1 MYRNGTW
8 RVILYAL
15 VLTLFIVGVLV
26 AAQLGDVNNDG
37 RVDLKDALKVFRIAD
52 SAEPGAPEERAAADV
67 FPNPGSAGRA
77 VGDGQVTRDDA
88 DRLLRFVVG
97 QFPLG
102 VLQQSAVLAISPA
115 RANVVVGTPQQFT
128 AVSPD
133 GSGVVWSV
141 EGTAGANLGSIDQ
154 NGLYTAPAQIPDPPF
169 AIVRARSQRNPGVT
183 NTAVVTLLSAADIR
197 VTREQATAT
206 VMERIVDRMPNKE
219 AAIAFMTQQPLTPQ
233 DEVVA
238 APLPD
243 AVATQTTTRTRACW
257 FSMVDPTPEANWY
270 HDVRY
275 VFLDCATGAIV
286 EDRMEKSF
294 PLINGTP
301 FWWRV
306 ADRATNPERFFAGRN
321 ILPLLQD
328 AANDTTSTN
337 RNFSRIRR
345 QGTLFRDIFPPDPDN
360 ACPSSGG
367 PRRLALV
374 IADDTPED
382 TFRGILFEKFA
393 IQNTEFRL
401 RNNGL
406 LMSFALADAGF
417 TVTSLL
423 GRNETTRGAIAA
435 AFADLRSQVRPGDA
449 VVVYLTAHGDP
460 TGAGELGFGF
470 YRNVLAAIP
479 TNSKF
484 FIVDACNSG
493 GAIDVFQTFR
503 DDPRVTVV
511 TSSRRDKLSNV
522 VFSAPTFSANFLPPE
537 IRGILKPTAFT
548 NAFLTCALTSTSL
561 DDAVACT
568 VNLGDSF
575 VSNPG
580 PQRLRVGGADPDN
593 DAVIDG
599 IEINALGTN
608 PQDTDSDGD
617 GVCDGVEFGRIPI
630 GNVLGGKLTPPR
642 ITNDPLPDG
651 RRGTNYSFQFNQTGG
666 IVFNSSAPSEN
677 NPFGFGPRNGWTV
690 VAGDNPADIGLN
702 LNRFTGDLSG
712 IPTRAGSI
720 GFTVQFMDGIGAVT
734 QRTVQVTIVDPN
746 LPQTAD
752 ISVSAGRDGN
762 ARDDDLTLRE
772 AVLLAT
778 GKLNKSDLKED
789 PDPND
794 GKPEGEVRFVQGNP
808 GAMSSDSIRV
818 SAGVNEIVLTGG
830 SLILDTDADTVSTP
844 LIRAQDAPVFEI
856 RSNNNFL
863 STSIIGPSGNNP
875 AILITGKNNVVFA
888 SVQNAGGAAVL
899 IRGNGNGVR
908 NGTLQNN
915 AEGVRLEAGA
925 SNNQV
930 ENVTII
936 GNRGDGVVITDG
948 AKSNTVTNCN
958 IGVRL
963 VNAQTEQFEVV
974 ANGGNGVLMNGGA
987 QSNDV
992 SGNTIGGNG
1001 GSGVLITGQNTTS
1014 NTVGGNGIGGIR
1026 ARRGIVAI
1034 GANGQNGVVISN
1046 AASNNSVIGN
1056 PVIVGNTG
1064 HGILITGQG
1073 TNNNTV
1079 RGSPLLRDNTG
1090 DAIRIEAGAQGNV
1103 VRDNVFIS
1111 QSNGNGIAIVGSGT
1125 SVNEIAGDIT
1135 AQARLIMIQNTTL
1148 AGIRIADGASG
1159 NLVSGVSIGSSGDGI
1174 VMEGAGTTNNAV
1186 SNAFIRNSVNHGIK
1200 FSGGCQK
1207 NRINGTGSSDP
1218 SAQDFR
1224 NVTVG
1229 SNNGSSIFITGAG
1242 TSDNQVIRCVLGD
1255 RRDKRHGVEITDGA
1269 QNNIVTECA
1278 IVEHTLG
1285 GILLSGANTRRNLIV
1300 DNRISGAIFD
1310 NDVPL
1315 SGAGVI
1321 LTSGA
1326 QENFISANEIG
1337 PNGKDGVVISGM
1349 NTINN
1354 ALTANRVGIFGDGLV
1369 TVEPP
1374 SFQRVK
1380 RQGNDVFL
1388 IPNRG
1393 NGILIDNAPQNIIG
1407 SAVGGGNFIS
1417 GNTGDGVHITGANA
1431 AGNRV
1436 MGNLIGTDSSGMKAA
1451 PNDGNGIT
1459 ITNGAHDNTIGGA
1472 RPVERPTR
1480 VTDLGA
1486 GNLISA
1492 NKGSGVRITG
1502 AGIAGNNV
1510 LGNLIGFSFGQTP
1523 LGNAGDGITIEGG
1536 AQQSCIGNCVSLAQ
1550 NDPNF
1555 SNLITSNSGAGV
1567 RVVGANT
1574 TGHTISRNTIRNN
1587 GRGDILL
1594 ENGGNGG
1601 VLSPI
1606 LTSFDL
1612 ATGRVSGVSPGRG
1625 FLELFV
1631 DLPGDEGVFQLAAF
1645 VRAGVF
1651 SINLFRPFD
1660 SDQSQNAAVFD
1671 SAPRFQPG
1679 TLRATFTDSGSLNTS
1694 AFSQP
1699 ITRAS
1704 RVAQAQRLEAA
1715 LLRAA
1720 VERNSV
1726 GNGRPA
1732 SGYPAVS
1739 DLKAS
1744 RVKKSGTKLQNQ
1756 NAPRLEVAVPQ
1767 GGAVAGN
1774 TVDIGIN
1781 AVNFSNIGGV
1791 LFDLSYDP
1799 DSLSLENVTLRAAA
1813 NEAALLASN
1822 PDTFPS
1828 ESGLVRIGALFA
1840 RGRSGNSSLM
1850 TLRFRVKPEAQGATP
1865 LDIENV
1871 VAVDVNGQD
1880 VAVDGIGAALPMS
1893 WAVFEIPSGLQ
1904 LFTLPIRPANPDP
1917 AAVFGVP
1924 AANLALFS
1932 FDPGLN
1938 GGQGGYIRY
1947 DGSNLQI
1954 APGRGFWLRSDVA
1967 RQVLMRVG
1975 EFVDETQP
1983 FTIAAPKGFSLLGNP
1998 FRAPL
2003 TWDVRRIR
2011 VRQNGQDVGTLE
2023 DAFRQGIAKPFAF
2036 GFDGQQYFLI
2046 FDRTFIP
2053 DVTNTVAVAQGI
2065 WVLADRD
2072 GVEFVF
2078 PPPPAG
2084 QMQRLARTRRER
2096 NPAPHPSRWAVEL
2109 RARCG
2114 TLTDRGNYLGIS
2126 DATSGAKLQIAAPP
2140 AAPNAQG
2147 FLDLALLSDEET
2159 MGQKLSVSLQSRP
2172 VVERTVWRAA
2182 VITDQPNADVA
2193 LSWDNLNRQL
2203 PKGYQMYLVD
2213 EATGA
2218 RRYMRTTSTY
2228 TFRSEPQG
2236 ITQRTFRIEVTP
2248 ARSGAPLLSRLSAQA
2263 DGAGNWRVLFSLGQE
2278 AHVQW
2283 RVLSPTGKVIFKNA
2297 TVGKQGLNVLSWD
2310 SKSQRG
2316 TIVPRGVYVMQVV
2329 AEAADGQVVQAAQ
2342 MVTVR

>member
-1 MYRNGTW
+1 MDNTSTFCYT
-8 RVILYAL
+8 
-15 VLTLFIVGVLV
+15 
-26 AAQLGDVNNDG
+26 
-37 RVDLKDALKVFRIAD
+37 
-52 SAEPGAPEERAAADV
+52 
-67 FPNPGSAGRA
+67 
-77 VGDGQVTRDDA
+77 
-88 DRLLRFVVG
+88 
-97 QFPLG
+97 
-102 VLQQSAVLAISPA
+102 
-115 RANVVVGTPQQFT
+115 ANVVVGTSQQFT

-183 NTAVVTLLSAADIR
+183 NTAVVTLLSAADVRI
-197 VTREQATAT
+197 TREQAIAA

-257 FSMVDPTPEANWY
+257 FSMVDPTPEANWF

-306 ADRATNPERFFAGRN
+306 ADRATNPERFFAGRD

-328 AANDTTSTN
+328 AANDTTSTD

-345 QGTLFRDIFPPDPDN
+345 QGTLFRDIFPPDPNN
-360 ACPSSGG
+360 ACPSADG

-382 TFRGILFEKFA
+382 TFRGILFETFA

-406 LMSFALADAGF
+406 LMTFALADAGF

-423 GRNETTRGAIAA
+423 GRDETTRAGIAT

-460 TGAGELGFGF
+460 TGAGELGYGF
-470 YRNVLAAIP
+470 YRSMMSVIP

-493 GAIDVFQTFR
+493 GALDVFQTFR
-503 DDPRVTVV
+503 DDPRVFIV

-537 IRGILKPTAFT
+537 IRGVLKPTAFT

-575 VSNPG
+575 VNNPG
-580 PQRLRVGGADPDN
+580 PQRLRVGGADSDN

-599 IEINALGTN
+599 IEMNALGTN

-617 GVCDGVEFGRIPI
+617 GVCDGFEFGRIPI
-630 GNVLGGKLTPPR
+630 GSILGGQLTPPR

-651 RRGTNYSFQFNQTGG
+651 KSRTSYSFQFNQTGG
-666 IVFNSSAPSEN
+666 IAFNSSAPSES

-702 LNRFTGDLSG
+702 LNRFSGILSG

-720 GFTVQFMDGIGAVT
+720 SFRVQFMDGIGAVT
-734 QRTVQVTIVDPN
+734 QRTVQLTIVDPN
-746 LPQTAD
+746 LPQTAG
-752 ISVSAGRDGN
+752 ITVSTGADGN
-762 ARDDDLTLRE
+762 VRDDDLTLRE

-778 GKLNKSDLKED
+778 GKLNRSDLKED

-808 GAMSSDSIRV
+808 GAMSSDNISV
-818 SAGVNEIVLTGG
+818 LAGVNEIVLTGG
-830 SLILDTDADTVSTP
+830 SLLLDTDADTVSTP
-844 LIRAQDAPVFEI
+844 LIRAQNASVFEI

-863 STSIIGPSGNNP
+863 STSMIGPSGNNP
-875 AILITGKNNVVFA
+875 AILITGKNNEVFT
-888 SVQNAGGAAVL
+888 SVQNAGGPAVL

-930 ENVTII
+930 ENMTII
-936 GNRGDGVVITDG
+936 GHRGDGVVITDG

-974 ANGGNGVLMNGGA
+974 ANGGNGVLMSGGA

-992 SGNTIGGNG
+992 SGNTIAGNA

-1026 ARRGIVAI
+1026 ARRGIVAL

-1103 VRDNVFIS
+1103 VRDNVFIP

-1174 VMEGAGTTNNAV
+1174 VMEGAGTPNNAV

-1207 NRINGTGSSDP
+1207 NRINGQGSSDP

-1321 LTSGA
+1321 LTAGA

-1354 ALTANRVGIFGDGLV
+1354 ALTANRIGIFGDGLV
-1369 TVEPP
+1369 TVQPP
-1374 SFQRVK
+1374 PFQRVK
-1380 RQGNDVFL
+1380 RQADDVFL

-1407 SAVGGGNFIS
+1407 SAVGGGNVIS
-1417 GNTGDGVHITGANA
+1417 GNLLDGVHITGANA

-1436 MGNLIGTDSSGMKAA
+1436 IGNLIGTDVSGMKAA

-1472 RPVERPTR
+1472 RPVQRPTK

-1492 NKGSGVRITG
+1492 NKGSGVRISG

-1510 LGNLIGFSFGQTP
+1510 LGNLIGFSFGQMP
-1523 LGNAGDGITIEGG
+1523 LGNVGDGITIEGG

-1555 SNLITSNSGAGV
+1555 SNLITRNSGAGV

-1601 VLSPI
+1601 VPPPT
-1606 LTSFDL
+1606 LTNFDPV
-1612 ATGRVSGVSPGRG
+1612 AGRVSGVSPGRG

-1645 VRAGVF
+1645 VRAGAF

-1671 SAPRFQPG
+1671 SEPRFQPG

-1694 AFSQP
+1694 VFSQP
-1699 ITRAS
+1699 VTRAS
-1704 RVAQAQRLEAA
+1704 RVAQAHRLEAA

-1726 GNGRPA
+1726 GNGLR
-1732 SGYPAVS
+1732 AVP

-1744 RVKKSGTKLQNQ
+1744 RVKRSAGFQPARRQDVGATS
-1756 NAPRLEVAVPQ
+1756 PRLEVAVPP

-1774 TVDIGIN
+1774 TVDISIN

-1799 DSLSLENVTLRAAA
+1799 DSLSLENVTLRPTA

-1850 TLRFRVKPEAQGATP
+1850 TLLFRVKPEAQGATP

-1880 VAVDGIGAALPMS
+1880 VAVDGIGAALPMA
-1893 WAVFEIPSGLQ
+1893 WATFDIPSGLQ

-1932 FDPGLN
+1932 FDPALN

-1947 DGSNLQI
+1947 DGSNVQI

-1975 EFVDETQP
+1975 EFVDESQP
-1983 FTIAAPKGFSLLGNP
+1983 FAIPVPKGFSLLGNP
-1998 FRAPL
+1998 FRTPL
-2003 TWDVRRIR
+2003 AWDVRRIR

-2023 DAFRQGIAKPFAF
+2023 DAFRQGIARPFAF

-2046 FDRTFIP
+2046 FDPNFIP
-2053 DVTNTVAVAQGI
+2053 GVTSMVGVAQGF
-2065 WVLADRD
+2065 WTLADRD

-2078 PPPPAG
+2078 PPVGAK
-2084 QMQRLARTRRER
+2084 QLASPLPRVRQKHA
-2096 NPAPHPSRWAVEL
+2096 APHPSRWAVEL
-2109 RARCG
+2109 RAHCG
-2114 TLTDRGNYLGIS
+2114 TLTDRGNYLGVS
-2126 DATSGAKLQIAAPP
+2126 DATNGAKLQITAPP

-2147 FLDLALLSDEET
+2147 FLDFALLPDEEAA
-2159 MGQKLSVSLQSRP
+2159 GSQRLSVSLQPRP
-2172 VVERTVWRAA
+2172 IVDQTTWRGVVV
-2182 VITDQPNADVA
+2182 TDQPNTNVVI
-2193 LSWDNLNRQL
+2193 SWDHLNKQL
-2203 PKGYQMYLVD
+2203 PKDYRIYLVD
-2213 EATGA
+2213 EATGT

-2236 ITQRTFRIEVTP
+2236 ITQRTFRIEIAPV
-2248 ARSGAPLLSRLSAQA
+2248 RSSGPLLSRLSAQA
-2263 DGAGNWRVLFSLGQE
+2263 DGGGNWRVLFSLGQE
-2278 AHVQW
+2278 AQVQW

-2297 TVGKQGLNVLSWD
+2297 TVGKQGLNVLLWD
-2310 SKSQRG
+2310 SRSQRG
-2316 TIVPRGVYVMQVV
+2316 TVVPRGVYVMQVV
-2329 AEAADGQVVQAAQ
+2329 AESADGQVVQAAQ
-2342 MVTVR
+2342 TVTVR